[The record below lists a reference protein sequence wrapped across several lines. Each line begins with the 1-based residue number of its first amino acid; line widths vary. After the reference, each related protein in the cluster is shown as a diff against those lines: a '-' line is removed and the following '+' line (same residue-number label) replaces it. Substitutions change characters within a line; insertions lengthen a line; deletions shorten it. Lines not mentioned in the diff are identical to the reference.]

1 MASYTYEELK
11 KKSVAELRE
20 IAAGIQHE
28 AVQGY
33 TQMNKDHLL
42 PAICKALGVDM
53 HAHHRVVGIDK
64 TAVKVRIRE
73 LKKKRDEILASSEK
87 DRAQLKS
94 VLRQI
99 HDLKRQI
106 RRAIV

>member
-11 KKSVAELRE
+11 KKPVAELRE

-42 PAICKALGVDM
+42 PAICKALGIDM
-53 HAHHRVVGIDK
+53 HAHHEVVGIDK
-64 TAVKVRIRE
+64 TAVKGRIRE
-73 LKKKRDEILASSEK
+73 LKKKRDEILASS
-87 DRAQLKS
+87 DRDRSQLKG

>member
-1 MASYTYEELK
+1 MAYTYEELK
-11 KKSVAELRE
+11 TKPVAELRE

-42 PAICKALGVDM
+42 PAICKALGIDTHV
-53 HAHHRVVGIDK
+53 HHQVVGIDK
-64 TAVKVRIRE
+64 TAVKSKIRA
-73 LKKKRDEILASSEK
+73 LKQKRDEILASK
-87 DRAQLKS
+87 NRDHAQLKS

-106 RRAIV
+106 RRATV

>member
-11 KKSVAELRE
+11 KKPVAELRE

-42 PAICKALGVDM
+42 PAICKALGIDM
-53 HAHHRVVGIDK
+53 HAHHQVVGIDK
-64 TAVKVRIRE
+64 TAVKGKIRE
-73 LKKKRDEILASSEK
+73 LKKKRDEILASD
-87 DRAQLKS
+87 DRTQLKA

-106 RRAIV
+106 RRATV

>member
-1 MASYTYEELK
+1 MAYTYEELK
-11 KKSVAELRE
+11 AKPVAELRE

-42 PAICKALGVDM
+42 PAICKALGIDM
-53 HAHHRVVGIDK
+53 HVHHKVVGIDK
-64 TAVKVRIRE
+64 TAVKTRIRA
-73 LKKKRDEILASSEK
+73 LKKQRDELLAAK
-87 DRAQLKS
+87 DRVQLKA

-106 RRAIV
+106 RRATV